1 MTYAKRKV
9 LIRFAFLFD
18 PLLKACDQTK
28 PMEKQTRLLLALVG
42 VVTFLVSFLATTALA
57 SQSFG
62 GTMTRIGDQ
71 LFLTTTTNP
80 VHMVRAT
87 SDREDV
93 NNTLKRLG
101 NGDSIVGTAT
111 FDGSGRWVKIESI
124 DFVGL
129 RRLIGLWNTTNTT
142 GLMNFRSYQDL
153 NVIMLGPQGDGPG
166 LVTTKKEFKYTITPA
181 IGDDWVLFLSDDRET
196 QMGLMDLKDGS
207 ARITL
212 LNPQTGNVAHVIE
225 LQKF

>member
-1 MTYAKRKV
+1 M
-9 LIRFAFLFD
+9 
-18 PLLKACDQTK
+18 Q
-28 PMEKQTRLLLALVG
+28 KQTRLLLALIG
-42 VVTFLVSFLATTALA
+42 VVTFLVSFLSTTALA
-57 SQSFG
+57 SQSFS

-71 LFLTTTTNP
+71 LFLTATTNP

-111 FDGSGRWVKIESI
+111 FDSSGRWVKIESI

-153 NVIMLGPQGDGPG
+153 NVIMLAQGEGPG
-166 LVTTKKEFKYTITPA
+166 LVTTKKEFKYTVTPA
-181 IGDDWVLFLSDDRET
+181 TGDDWVLFLSDARET
-196 QMGLMDLKDGS
+196 QMGLMDLKDGA

-212 LNPQTGNVAHVIE
+212 LNPQTGDVAHIIE